1 MVLTAPRA
9 WALIAILAFAV
20 YANAL
25 GAPFLLDD
33 SVVVTQNARLRG
45 GVVDA
50 ISQGPQTRA
59 LSNLTFYVN
68 YRVAGTSPV
77 AQNGSYGPTWTYHV
91 FNVLV
96 HALNGILLFTLL
108 SMLLAR
114 LGADPLAPHASWV
127 ALGSTLLWLLHP
139 VQTMAVTYICQRY
152 ALLAATAV
160 LSTLV
165 SFTKLRQ
172 RLDEGRG
179 HSGALLAATFGCYL
193 LCFLTKENAAVAS
206 LLVVAI
212 EVVFFGGTRWSIPGA
227 LLGLSVLG
235 VLAGVLAFGSGFFFP
250 SRNAAFPDRTSYLV
264 TESVVVLEYLK
275 LWFWPTGLTMEH
287 AFPRLSWA
295 DVPGQDVRG
304 QLVLALVAHA
314 LLLGLVVLSWRRG
327 RRFISF
333 AVVGYYL
340 ALAPES
346 SLVPLLDPMVEH
358 RLYLPSAF
366 LAGATGWALGRAAF
380 VLEHR
385 RTVLLSAWAGLVVAL
400 GLGTLARNE
409 VYTPTAIWEDAIAKR
424 PDAARGYASLGM
436 ELLHQG
442 RWLEAVGPEGAA
454 LELAPHHVEAWTN
467 LGKAWLEVG
476 TSLPDGPRAI
486 HPCPPLVWAREAL
499 HRGIAAANALELTA
513 GPQPALPICW
523 SNLGYTCLVLS
534 DRTQDDGEKDAL
546 DREAALAF
554 EKAGTLMPGSR
565 VLWVNLAAARA
576 RLGRRARG
584 SERVALARGVL
595 AALAKARVTGP
606 GDPYF
611 LPTVER
617 FLFGFRELGFHALAL
632 SLHMQWLEARQLTPG
647 SEGWLRAVGPDAAA
661 LADESRELDA
671 CLERA
676 RAAGAGADDL
686 AAEREGATLLGPNLP
701 AIGEG
706 CETVGERLAASE
718 PAEAARLYRSAARI
732 ARAAGGLARARH
744 DYAIALPLA
753 AAADR
758 EAWASEAKEL
768 DR

>member
-33 SVVVTQNARLRG
+33 SVVVTQNVRLRG

-50 ISQGPQTRA
+50 VSQGPQTRA

-68 YRVAGTSPV
+68 YRVAGTSAVP
-77 AQNGSYGPTWTYHV
+77 QNGSYGPTWTYHV
-91 FNVLV
+91 FNVAI
-96 HALNGILLFTLL
+96 HAVNGILLFTLL
-108 SMLLAR
+108 SMLLGR
-114 LGADPLAPHASWV
+114 LRADPLAPFASWV

-152 ALLAATAV
+152 ALLAATAL

-165 SFTKLRQ
+165 SFTELR
-172 RLDEGRG
+172 RWLEEGRG
-179 HSGALLAATFGCYL
+179 GSGALLAATLGCYL

-212 EVVFFGGTRWSIPGA
+212 EAVFFGGTRWRIPGA

-235 VLAGVLAFGSGFFFP
+235 VVAGVLVFGSGFFFP
-250 SRNAAFPDRTSYLV
+250 SRNAVFPDRASYLV

-295 DVPGQDVRG
+295 DVPGQ
-304 QLVLALVAHA
+304 LVLALVAHVLVLA
-314 LLLGLVVLSWRRG
+314 LAVVSWRRG
-327 RRFISF
+327 RRFVSF
-333 AVVGYYL
+333 AVAGYYL
-340 ALAPES
+340 SLAPES
-346 SLVPLLDPMVEH
+346 SLVPLLDPMVEY

-366 LAGATGWALGRAAF
+366 LAGVVGWGLGRAALA
-380 VLEHR
+380 LER
-385 RTVLLSAWAGLVVAL
+385 RRSVLLSAWAGLVLAL
-400 GLGTLARNE
+400 GLGTLVRNE

-442 RWLEAVGPEGAA
+442 RWLEAVGPEAAA
-454 LELAPHHVEAWTN
+454 LELAPYHVEAWTN

-486 HPCPPLVWAREAL
+486 HPSPPLAWAREAL
-499 HRGIAAANALELTA
+499 RRGIAAAAALEPMA

-523 SNLGYTCLVLS
+523 SNLGHTCLVLS
-534 DRTQDDGEKDAL
+534 DRTQDEGEKDAL
-546 DREAALAF
+546 DHEAALAF
-554 EKAGTLMPGSR
+554 EKAGALLPGAR
-565 VLWVNLAAARA
+565 VSWVNLAAARA

-617 FLFGFRELGFHALAL
+617 FLFGFRELGYHALAL
-632 SLHMQWLEARQLTPG
+632 SLDMQWLEARQLSPG
-647 SEGWLRAVGPDAAA
+647 SEGWLRAVGSDAAA
-661 LADESRELDA
+661 LADESVELEA
-671 CLERA
+671 HLERA

-686 AAEREGATLLGPNLP
+686 TAEKEAAIVLGPHL
-701 AIGEG
+701 AGIGEG
-706 CETVGERLAASE
+706 CETVGARLAPSA
-718 PAEAARLYRSAARI
+718 PAEAGRLYRSAARI
-732 ARAAGGLARARH
+732 ARAAGDLARARH
-744 DYAIALPLA
+744 DYALALPLA